1 MERRGKR
8 EVNEAREN
16 RDGEGQRSLKTS
28 ASVSEKQTARDGKI

>member
-1 MERRGKR
+1 MAVIGGGEEERRGER

-28 ASVSEKQTARDGKI
+28 ASVSEQ